1 MTANAFVL
9 HEPLGEREAARWG
22 LSAGVIVALHVAA
35 ALLAMNWLKHVPDE
49 GVNMPAILI
58 DMTPETSAP
67 QSTPLDIAPG
77 PVMQQADASPPEPT
91 QQQSVEEMIPPT
103 PPQENPD
110 VVAPPEQKLEP
121 SPPKPEPAKVA
132 PVEKPDVVAPPEQ
145 KPEPSPPKPEFAKV
159 EPVAKPAPAKPKVV
173 RPDAKKPSD
182 ALPAPRTSAP
192 PRAEREAPLASAVN
206 AGSVASAMATYYQ
219 RVRAHLMRFH
229 QYPTSANGQRGVVK
243 VSFTLGRSGQVLS
256 SRLGGSSGVAVL
268 DAQAMAMVR
277 QAQPFPP
284 VPSDINYATI
294 PINVGVAFGK

>member
-77 PVMQQADASPPEPT
+77 PVMQQADASPPEPM
-91 QQQSVEEMIPPT
+91 QQQAVEEMIPPT
-103 PPQENPD
+103 PPQEKPD

-132 PVEKPDVVAPPEQ
+132 PVEKPAAV
-145 KPEPSPPKPEFAKV
+145 
-159 EPVAKPAPAKPKVV
+159 KPKVA
-173 RPDAKKPSD
+173 RPDARKPSD
-182 ALPAPRTSAP
+182 APPAPRTSAP